1 MKEKGIYLCSVMEK
15 DYFILDT
22 DHTTYCF
29 RVLPTGQLEHLY
41 YGRKLHIEDEA
52 DMQPLVE
59 KHVFVPGNVNQYNEE
74 QRAYSLEDM
83 RLEMSSYGKGDI
95 REPFVEV
102 VNANGSNTID
112 FVYKEAEITKGKEAF
127 VELPGSYGSEEEV
140 EQLCIRLA
148 DEGNELALEL
158 YLLCLS
164 IL

>member
-1 MKEKGIYLCSVMEK
+1 MIRKEK

-59 KHVFVPGNVNQYNEE
+59 KHVFAPGNVNLYNEE
-74 QRAYSLEDM
+74 QKAYSLEDM

-95 REPFVEV
+95 SGTAGFLWQRR
-102 VNANGSNTID
+102 GSG
-112 FVYKEAEITKGKEAF
+112 AA
-127 VELPGSYGSEEEV
+127 
-140 EQLCIRLA
+140 LCPPCGRRK
-148 DEGNELALEL
+148 
-158 YLLCLS
+158 
-164 IL
+164 